1 MEFPRWK
8 YWLVAI
14 VTVLALVFALP
25 NFFGTDAALQVA
37 RKNHLPVD
45 DYARQGI
52 EQSLKTAGAAWTTSY
67 IDEGKLVL
75 RFAGVQEQLKARDL
89 VGDALSGEYISAL
102 TTSSRAPAWLRKV
115 GLRPMPLGLDLR
127 GGLYLLYQVDV
138 NGAVAQLLE
147 SDDQS
152 FRRTLSAAN
161 IPFIDVTTYTGPK
174 SSVPNALRVAL
185 PEGSD
190 VLAVREALRKA
201 HPDLTFDVDS
211 LPTGPALDMALTPTQ
226 IKARQD
232 YALQKNITTLRNR
245 VGEMGVSEPV
255 VVQQGADR
263 INVQLPG
270 VQNSADVKSIL
281 GRVATLEFRIENTQ
295 DNPAEAEQQGRAPLG
310 SKLYKYQGRPVLL
323 RRELIATGDQLT
335 NATSNTGN
343 EGPEVSITL
352 NGQGGDAMLRV
363 TSVNVGKRM
372 AVVYIEKSRETRMV
386 GGEKVSRDITD
397 EKVISLATIR
407 SVLSNQFR
415 ITGLAAGEARDLA
428 LLMRAGSLSAPIYAV
443 EERTI
448 GPSLGQENIRKGVRA
463 LVAGMLAVF
472 AFMALYY
479 RRFGWVANA
488 VLLANVVL
496 LTALLSLLR
505 STTLSLPGIAGII
518 LTVGIAVDANVLI
531 YERIREELRNG
542 VSPQA
547 AIRIGFEK
555 AWSAIFDSNVT
566 AFIAGLVLWAA
577 GSGAIKSFAV
587 VLMLG
592 IATSMFTS
600 LLGSRALI
608 TLMYG
613 GRRKVERLSIG

>member
-8 YWLVAI
+8 YWLVLG
-14 VTVLALVFALP
+14 VTLLALLFALP
-25 NFFGTDAALQVA
+25 NFFGTDPGLQVA
-37 RKNHLPVD
+37 RKNHLPMD
-45 DYARQGI
+45 DYARQGV
-52 EQSLKTAGAAWTTSY
+52 EQSLKTAGAAWTASY
-67 IDEGKLVL
+67 LDEGKLVL
-75 RFAGVQEQLKARDL
+75 RFASVPEQLKARDL

-147 SDDQS
+147 SYDQS

-161 IPFIDVTTYTGPK
+161 LPFIDVTTYTGPK
-174 SSVPNALRVAL
+174 STVPNALRVAL

-190 VLAVREALRKA
+190 VLAVRDALRKSN
-201 HPDLTFDVDS
+201 PDLTFDVDS
-211 LPTGPALDMALTPTQ
+211 LATGPALDMVLTPTQ
-226 IKARQD
+226 VKARQD

-245 VGEMGVSEPV
+245 VNELGVSEPIV
-255 VVQQGADR
+255 AQQGIDR

-270 VQNSADVKSIL
+270 IQNSAEVKDIL
-281 GRVATLEFRIENTQ
+281 GKVATLEFRLEDSQNNAI
-295 DNPAEAEQQGRAPLG
+295 EAEQQGRAPLG
-310 SKLYKYQGRPVLL
+310 SKLYKSQGRPVLL
-323 RRELIATGDQLT
+323 KRELIATGDQLT
-335 NATSNTGN
+335 NATSSTGN
-343 EGPEVSITL
+343 EGPEVNITL
-352 NGQGGDAMLRV
+352 NGQGGDAMLR
-363 TSVNVGKRM
+363 TSSVNVGKRM

-386 GGEKVSRDITD
+386 GGEKVTRDVTE

-415 ITGLAAGEARDLA
+415 ITGLQSGEARDLA
-428 LLMRAGSLSAPIYAV
+428 LLMRAGSLSAPIFAV

-448 GPSLGQENIRKGVRA
+448 GPSLGQENILKGERA
-463 LVAGMLAVF
+463 LVIGMLAVF
-472 AFMALYY
+472 VFMALYY
-479 RRFGWVANA
+479 QRFGWVANA

-496 LTALLSLLR
+496 LTALLTLLR
-505 STTLSLPGIAGII
+505 ATLSLPGIAGII

-547 AIRIGFEK
+547 SIRIGFEK
-555 AWSAIFDSNVT
+555 AWSAIIDSNVT
-566 AFIAGLVLWAA
+566 ALIAGIVLWVV
-577 GSGAIKSFAV
+577 GRGAIRGFAV
-587 VLMLG
+587 VLTLG
-592 IATSMFTS
+592 IATSLFTS

>member
-8 YWLVAI
+8 YWLVLG
-14 VTVLALVFALP
+14 VTLLALLFALP
-25 NFFGTDAALQVA
+25 NFFGTDPGLQVA
-37 RKNHLPVD
+37 RKNHLPMD
-45 DYARQGI
+45 DYARQGV
-52 EQSLKTAGAAWTTSY
+52 EQSLKTAGAAWMASY
-67 IDEGKLVL
+67 LDEGKLVL
-75 RFAGVQEQLKARDL
+75 RFASVPEQLKARDL

-102 TTSSRAPAWLRKV
+102 TTSSRAPAWLRKA

-147 SDDQS
+147 SYDQS

-161 IPFIDVTTYTGPK
+161 LPFIDVTTYTSPK

-190 VLAVREALRKA
+190 VLAARDALRKSN
-201 HPDLTFDVDS
+201 PDLTFDVDS
-211 LPTGPALDMALTPTQ
+211 LATGPALAMVLTPTQ
-226 IKARQD
+226 VKARQD

-245 VGEMGVSEPV
+245 VNELGVSEPIV
-255 VVQQGADR
+255 AQQGIDR

-270 VQNSADVKSIL
+270 IQNSAEVKDIL
-281 GRVATLEFRIENTQ
+281 GKVATLEFRLEDSQNNAI
-295 DNPAEAEQQGRAPLG
+295 EAEQQGRAPLG
-310 SKLYKYQGRPVLL
+310 SKLYKNLGRPVLL
-323 RRELIATGDQLT
+323 KRELIATGDQLT
-335 NATSNTGN
+335 NATSSTGN
-343 EGPEVSITL
+343 EGPEVNITL
-352 NGQGGDAMLRV
+352 NGQGGDAMLR
-363 TSVNVGKRM
+363 TSRVNVGKRM
-372 AVVYIEKSRETRMV
+372 AVVYIEKSRETRVV
-386 GGEKVSRDITD
+386 GGEKVTRDITD
-397 EKVISLATIR
+397 EKVISLATIQ

-415 ITGLAAGEARDLA
+415 ITGLQSGEARDLA
-428 LLMRAGSLSAPIYAV
+428 LLMRAGSLSAPIFAV

-448 GPSLGQENIRKGVRA
+448 GPSLGQENILKGERA
-463 LVAGMLAVF
+463 LVIGMLAVF
-472 AFMALYY
+472 VFMALYY
-479 RRFGWVANA
+479 QRFGWVANA

-496 LTALLSLLR
+496 LTALLTLLR
-505 STTLSLPGIAGII
+505 ATLSLPGIAGII

-547 AIRIGFEK
+547 SIRIGFEK
-555 AWSAIFDSNVT
+555 AWSAIIDSNVT
-566 AFIAGLVLWAA
+566 ALIAGIVLWVV
-577 GSGAIKSFAV
+577 GRGAIRGFAV
-587 VLMLG
+587 VLTLG
-592 IATSMFTS
+592 IATSLFTS